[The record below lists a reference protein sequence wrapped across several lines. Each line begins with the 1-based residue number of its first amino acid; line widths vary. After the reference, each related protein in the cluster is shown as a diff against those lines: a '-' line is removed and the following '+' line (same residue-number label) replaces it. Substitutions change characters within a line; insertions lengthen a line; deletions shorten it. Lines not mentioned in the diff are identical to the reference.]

1 MVNVRQVTLYINID
15 RTLEIVHELKRHGW
29 FMGKDFDF
37 ACHKPTYDNFSG
49 SNWEPELE
57 RNTVFTFYNDINAS
71 YFMLRWG

>member
-1 MVNVRQVTLYINID
+1 VTQQVTLYID
-15 RTLEIVHELKRHGW
+15 VSRTLEIVHELKQHGW

-37 ACHKPTYDNFSG
+37 AYHKAIYDDFGG

-57 RNTVFTFYNDINAS
+57 KHTVFTFYNDSNAS